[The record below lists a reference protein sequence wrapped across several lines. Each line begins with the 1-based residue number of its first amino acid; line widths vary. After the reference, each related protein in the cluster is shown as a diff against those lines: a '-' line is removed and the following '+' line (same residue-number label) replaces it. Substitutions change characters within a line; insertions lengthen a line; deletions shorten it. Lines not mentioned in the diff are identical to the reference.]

1 MKLKIIVALFI
12 LVFGASV
19 LFENAFSNTETKLVA
34 SDAAESDLFGRSVSI
49 SGDTVIVGAQL
60 DDDAGT
66 SSGSAY
72 IYKFDGTNWIETK
85 LVASDAAGRDQF
97 GFSVSIS
104 GDTAIV
110 GSNLDD
116 DGGTSSGSAYIYKFD
131 GANWIETKL
140 VASDAA
146 ESDLFGQSV
155 SVSDDTAIVGS
166 YLDDDGGT
174 DSGSAYIYK
183 FDGTNWIETKL
194 VASDAASN
202 NLFGRS
208 VSVSGDTAIV
218 GSSGDDSSSGSAYI
232 YKFDGANWNETKLVA
247 SDAAGNDQF
256 GFSVSISGDT
266 AIVGS
271 FLDDDAGTDS
281 GSAYIYKFDG
291 TNWNET
297 KLVASDAAGSDQF
310 GRSVSISDDTT
321 IVGSQLDDDAGT
333 DSGSAYV
340 FSLNPGIEVGPLEEA
355 LTIVQTMSFSV
366 LQPIVPNPFEQTVS
380 IEQNFSTDVFQP
392 LDPSP
397 FNQLVSIVQDFST
410 DVFQPLDPSP
420 FNQLVSIV
428 QNFSTDVF
436 QPLSPPVFSES
447 ISINQNFGF
456 VVISDEANIEQLIED
471 IQNSELDEGIKK
483 ALIATLKNIE
493 SELASLE
500 FSATSLVTSSSNS
513 STDETNSKKQ
523 SNEVCGKLGAFINK
537 VNALTGKKINPEDA
551 ASFIATAE
559 GIKENFGC

>member
-19 LFENAFSNTETKLVA
+19 LFENAFSNT
-34 SDAAESDLFGRSVSI
+34 
-49 SGDTVIVGAQL
+49 
-60 DDDAGT
+60 
-66 SSGSAY
+66 
-72 IYKFDGTNWIETK
+72 
-85 LVASDAAGRDQF
+85 
-97 GFSVSIS
+97 
-104 GDTAIV
+104 
-110 GSNLDD
+110 
-116 DGGTSSGSAYIYKFD
+116 
-131 GANWIETKL
+131 
-140 VASDAA
+140 
-146 ESDLFGQSV
+146 
-155 SVSDDTAIVGS
+155 
-166 YLDDDGGT
+166 
-174 DSGSAYIYK
+174 
-183 FDGTNWIETKL
+183 ETKL

-232 YKFDGANWNETKLVA
+232 YKFDGTNWNETKLVA

-397 FNQLVSIVQDFST
+397 FNQLVSIVQ
-410 DVFQPLDPSP
+410 
-420 FNQLVSIV
+420 
-428 QNFSTDVF
+428 NFSTDVF